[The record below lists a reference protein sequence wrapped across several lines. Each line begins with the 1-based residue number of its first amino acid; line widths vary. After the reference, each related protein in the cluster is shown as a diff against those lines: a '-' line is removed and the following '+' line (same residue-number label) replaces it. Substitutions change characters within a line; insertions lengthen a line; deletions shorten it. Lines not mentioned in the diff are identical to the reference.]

1 MDALDLNPDKYR
13 LIKAL
18 RPFSYSVALVTC
30 SLGIV
35 LAYHQ
40 GNGSMSRA
48 VLVILAGLLLQAAT
62 NLANDHAD
70 ITLWRRHPGELSR
83 QVIAH
88 INFNFRLA
96 GVLAM
101 LGCAMGLWLVREVG
115 WPLLVLGVVGV
126 IGGYCYTGEP
136 VNYKERG
143 LGVPAVFLFTGVLMV
158 TGAYFAVGGVW
169 SHEVVWASIPVSML
183 SSTLILANE
192 IRDYLDDTHHNIR
205 TLTVRIGLRRAKWL
219 YGSLLLA
226 VFPCSIVLYLFGILS
241 NPFYLLLALPFVVAP
256 LKLLGDHCDVV
267 DTERLP
273 PLTGRFFVL
282 FGVSFILSILL

>member
-1 MDALDLNPDKYR
+1 MDVLDLNPDKYR
-13 LIKAL
+13 LIRAL

-40 GNGSMSRA
+40 GNGSTPRA

-70 ITLWRRHPGELSR
+70 IILWRKHPGELSR
-83 QVIAH
+83 QVIAQ
-88 INFNFRLA
+88 ITFNFRLA
-96 GVLAM
+96 GLLAL

-143 LGVPAVFLFTGVLMV
+143 LGVPAVFLFTGILMV
-158 TGAYFAVGGVW
+158 TGAYYAVGGVW
-169 SHEVVWASIPVSML
+169 SYDVVWASIPVSML

-192 IRDYLDDTHHNIR
+192 IRDYLDDTHHKIR
-205 TLTVRIGLRRAKWL
+205 TLTVRIGLQRAKWF

-226 VFPCSIVLYLFGILS
+226 VFPCSIALYLCGILS
-241 NPFYLLLALPFVVAP
+241 NPWYLLLALPFVVAP
-256 LKLLGDHCDVV
+256 LKLLGDHCD
-267 DTERLP
+267 EKSRARLP

-282 FGVSFILSILL
+282 FGFSFILSTLF